1 MTAADFPLN
10 EAAADSLRTAFAAT
24 QTGYGLCLIKGFP
37 VGSWSVDDARLAYW
51 GIGLHVGVARPQNM
65 ASELMNDVRDA
76 GGNYKTKNGRG
87 YNTNAG
93 LDFHIDSCDVVAL
106 LCLQTAK
113 TGGTSM
119 VTSSIAVVEEI
130 ARSRPDLMSVLMSDF
145 HHSFGGAGDPSQ
157 PPYYSMPIIGNDPAH
172 FAFRANRKNTT
183 AAYRD
188 FPEIPPLSQKQI
200 EALDYLDEILPDPR
214 FCYSM
219 ELERGDMQIVNN
231 YVVIHSRTNF
241 EDFDEPERK
250 RHLLRLWLD
259 VPQSTQLPEAW
270 GARFPDVRAGAVRG
284 GFRGSC
290 ITPEFLAFEARQ
302 ARAMGMALGQT
313 ETVEA

>member
-1 MTAADFPLN
+1 MGESYRNPPALEPSLSSRLDAIDWKILKEMQDDGRITNVELARRVGISAPPCLRRVRALE
-10 EAAADSLRTAFAAT
+10 EAGF
-24 QTGYGLCLIKGFP
+24 IKGY
-37 VGSWSVDDARLAYW
+37 R
-51 GIGLHVGVARPQNM
+51 
-65 ASELMNDVRDA
+65 
-76 GGNYKTKNGRG
+76 
-87 YNTNAG
+87 
-93 LDFHIDSCDVVAL
+93 AL
-106 LCLQTAK
+106 
-113 TGGTSM
+113 
-119 VTSSIAVVEEI
+119 
-130 ARSRPDLMSVLMSDF
+130 
-145 HHSFGGAGDPSQ
+145 
-157 PPYYSMPIIGNDPAH
+157 
-172 FAFRANRKNTT
+172 
-183 AAYRD
+183 
-188 FPEIPPLSQKQI
+188 
-200 EALDYLDEILPDPR
+200 LDEILPDPR